1 MTSMPSVPDITLND
15 GSFMP
20 QLGFG
25 VWQVPAGET
34 AKAVGLAIAAG
45 SRSIDTAMIYR
56 NEEGVGDG
64 VRTSGIPREQIFI
77 TTKLWNADQGYD
89 STLRAFDASLK
100 RLRLDYVDL
109 YLIHWPMPQQGR
121 YADSWKAFVT
131 LKNGGRAKSIGVSN
145 FNPKHLQKIMDETG
159 VVATVNQVE
168 LHPRFQQKA
177 LREFHAKHGI
187 ATESWSPLGRGA
199 LSNEPVLARIA
210 KKHGKTW
217 AQIVLRWHIELG
229 LIAIPKSVTPAR
241 IRENISIFDFR
252 LDAEDMKAIA
262 ALDHS
267 GGRSGPDPDADW

>member
-15 GSFMP
+15 GNSMP

-45 SRSIDTAMIYR
+45 YRLIDTAMIYR

-64 VRTSGIPREQIFI
+64 VRASGIPREQIFI

-121 YADSWKAFVT
+121 YADSWKALVT

-145 FNPKHLQKIMDETG
+145 FNPMHLQKIIDETG
-159 VVATVNQVE
+159 VVPTVNQVE
-168 LHPRFQQKA
+168 LHPRFQQKV

-187 ATESWSPLGRGA
+187 ATESWNPLGRGA

-217 AQIVLRWHIELG
+217 AQIVLRWHVELG
-229 LIAIPKSVTPAR
+229 RRGRGAGDSSCGDRKKDVSLMYPVKAPMEVEQQERSKHYKCIP
-241 IRENISIFDFR
+241 D
-252 LDAEDMKAIA
+252 
-262 ALDHS
+262 
-267 GGRSGPDPDADW
+267 

>member
-1 MTSMPSVPDITLND
+1 MTSMPSVPDIALSD
-15 GSFMP
+15 GSSMP

-34 AKAVGLAIAAG
+34 AKTVGLAIAAG
-45 SRSIDTAMIYR
+45 YRSIDTAMIYR
-56 NEEGVGDG
+56 NEEGVGEG
-64 VRTSGIPREQIFI
+64 VRASGIPREQIFI

-121 YADSWKAFVT
+121 YADSWKALVT

-145 FNPKHLQKIMDETG
+145 FNQKHLQKIMDETG
-159 VVATVNQVE
+159 VVPTVNQVE

-199 LSNEPVLARIA
+199 LSNEPVLAKVA

-217 AQIVLRWHIELG
+217 AQIVLRWHVELG
-229 LIAIPKSVTPAR
+229 LIVIPKSVTPAR

-252 LDAEDMKAIA
+252 LDTEDLNAIA

-267 GGRSGPDPDADW
+267 DGRSGPDPDADW